1 MPDPE
6 LKFFVIHA
14 KHLYGRFFVALVPA
28 ALDHDQIQT
37 AFDELNLDVD
47 QVAEIREW
55 QITSQSVAVAL
66 VPFPGLN

>member
-6 LKFFVIHA
+6 LKIFVIHA
-14 KHLYGRFFVALVPA
+14 KHLYGRLFVALVPA
-28 ALDHDQIQT
+28 TLDHDEIQA

-55 QITSQSVAVAL
+55 RTTSQNVAVAF
-66 VPFPGLN
+66 VPFPGSN

>member
-6 LKFFVIHA
+6 LKIFVIHA

-28 ALDHDQIQT
+28 ALDHDEIQA

-55 QITSQSVAVAL
+55 RTTSQNVAVAF
-66 VPFPGLN
+66 VPFPGQN